1 MDAEIVD
8 LIVLIWTQLKGKRK
22 EDTMSN
28 KEREGSTQGEGGLYK
43 KLQIPMLPQ
52 KSQKSGVTFDYNT
65 K

>member
-43 KLQIPMLPQ
+43 NCKFLPSLQGRR
-52 KSQKSGVTFDYNT
+52 GVA
-65 K
+65 